1 MSFSDISGNLAERLK
16 KKREGDAPA
25 QQPDRPVDFKELYA
39 LRARIHGLLIRDA
52 RLARGR
58 SIEDCAERLGIE
70 PQTFEAWELGLEH
83 PSLPDLELLAYDLG
97 VPISHFWSN
106 QTLSGNGVERRLA
119 QDEYLT
125 VRNRMVGV
133 QVAQAREAAG
143 LSVDDLAEKSGLP
156 ARKLIT
162 YERGEAAIPLA
173 ELTTLASACGVS
185 LNHFWD
191 NHNRVGHWLDTQES
205 FQHFNALDAETRAFL
220 SNPTNMSFIKLAMW
234 FSKLGADELRG
245 IAESILHLSR
255 LEASRMR
262 QIAEDILNNITL

>member
-1 MSFSDISGNLAERLK
+1 MSFSDISGSLAERLK
-16 KKREGDAPA
+16 KKREGEAAP
-25 QQPDRPVDFKELYA
+25 QPDKPVNFQELYA

-58 SIEDCAERLGIE
+58 SIDDCADRLGIAPE
-70 PQTFEAWELGLEH
+70 TFEAWELGLEH

-106 QTLSGNGVERRLA
+106 QTMSGDGVERRLA

-125 VRNRMVGV
+125 VRNRMVGALV
-133 QVAQAREAAG
+133 SQARQNAG
-143 LSVDDLAEKSGLP
+143 LSLEALSEASGIPVTRLQ
-156 ARKLIT
+156 A
-162 YERGEAAIPLA
+162 YEHGEAAIPLA

-185 LNHFWD
+185 LSYFWD

-205 FQHFNALDAETRAFL
+205 FQRFSGFDEETRAFL

-234 FSKLGADELRG
+234 FSKLGVEDLRG

-262 QIAEDILNNITL
+262 QIAEDILNDITL